1 MKEKNLI
8 YKWKK
13 NYKNYAM
20 DQIFFFLYLLSW
32 ALLLLFHFTAI
43 YSLCPAISYFL
54 VEAKADKGAVAYL
67 ARKR

>member
-1 MKEKNLI
+1 
-8 YKWKK
+8 
-13 NYKNYAM
+13 M